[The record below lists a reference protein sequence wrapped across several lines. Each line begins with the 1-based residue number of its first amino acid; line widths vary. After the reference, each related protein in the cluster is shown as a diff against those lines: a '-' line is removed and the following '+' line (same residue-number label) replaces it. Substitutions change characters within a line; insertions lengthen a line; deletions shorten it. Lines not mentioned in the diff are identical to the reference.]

1 MFEGPTLG
9 PKLNPTFADFSIFLR
24 FLGPIFGPGNWDQKL
39 VQDLA
44 LLKKLNS
51 QGSRGP
57 VSGPSFWAQIWSN
70 FSFFRRNLRFFGRR
84 KGSLSCRAQALLQGV
99 AALIFETAGACLAQE
114 LYVPT

>member
-1 MFEGPTLG
+1 MFQGPTLG
-9 PKLNPTFADFSIFLR
+9 PNLNPIFAGFSICLR

-44 LLKKLNS
+44 LLKKLTS

-70 FSFFRRNLRFFGRR
+70 FSFFSEKF
-84 KGSLSCRAQALLQGV
+84 ALFW
-99 AALIFETAGACLAQE
+99 A
-114 LYVPT
+114 P

>member
-1 MFEGPTLG
+1 MG

-70 FSFFRRNLRFFGRR
+70 FSFFFRRNLRFFGRH